1 MPISLYSRL
10 DFLFPYYPL
19 SVLCGGTHWLSS
31 SLSLSINPICCACAC
46 TPGCVCVCGCPL
58 ICTFSALNDGTHV
71 ESTFQGL
78 CASAALCEKRSNT
91 SCSKCFGYICAF
103 PVFAFQSRTR
113 GTSVHLFCSQM
124 LVSLRINFPIAGT
137 LPPSVSS
144 ISAPCTFERT
154 CDSDGSGRLSILL
167 RPAVGRR

>member
-1 MPISLYSRL
+1 MRVRARL
-10 DFLFPYYPL
+10 G
-19 SVLCGGTHWLSS
+19 V
-31 SLSLSINPICCACAC
+31 
-46 TPGCVCVCGCPL
+46 CVCVGVPS
-58 ICTFSALNDGTHV
+58 SAH
-71 ESTFQGL
+71 FQL
-78 CASAALCEKRSNT
+78 LTMAHMWKVHFKAFVRLRLFAKKKRSNA

-103 PVFAFQSRTR
+103 PVFAFESRTR

-154 CDSDGSGRLSILL
+154 CDSDGSGRLSILI